1 MRIDVRRAL
10 AAAAA
15 AALFV
20 LPPCADAETRPESA
34 RFRFGGDAAVAA
46 PTGEFADHVDVAGGL
61 SGFALYGR
69 PSSPF
74 ALRADAGWL
83 LYGTHTLRRAVPGT
97 EGRVLEDVATTDNWI
112 AQAAVGPQLMAPSGR
127 VRPYLHAFA
136 GASYFATSS
145 QLVRPRRSGT
155 IVFPVA
161 GAPAVLLTE
170 DPFRTTTHL
179 HDAIGSYGGGT
190 GVLIALGHG
199 GSALD
204 LGVRYVANGRVRFLA
219 GDDPLDATPRRSEGH
234 LLEFHVGLF
243 GLR

>member
-1 MRIDVRRAL
+1 MSIDIRRAL
-10 AAAAA
+10 TGAAS

-20 LPPCADAETRPESA
+20 LPLCAGAETRPEGA
-34 RFRFGGDAAVAA
+34 RFRFGGAAAVAA

-69 PSSPF
+69 PSRPF

-155 IVFPVA
+155 TFVP
-161 GAPAVLLTE
+161 GAPGVLLTE

-190 GVLIALGHG
+190 GVLIAVGHG

-219 GDDPLDATPRRSEGH
+219 EDDPLDATPRRSEGH
-234 LLEFHVGLF
+234 LLEFRVGLF